1 MNEMWNDRQKA
12 FNELKTAMLEIM
24 EEVEKDPKGSIA
36 KLVAYENI
44 KKIVSGLKKEKKE
57 C

>member
-1 MNEMWNDRQKA
+1 MWNDRQKA

-24 EEVEKDPKGSIA
+24 EEVEKNPKCSIA